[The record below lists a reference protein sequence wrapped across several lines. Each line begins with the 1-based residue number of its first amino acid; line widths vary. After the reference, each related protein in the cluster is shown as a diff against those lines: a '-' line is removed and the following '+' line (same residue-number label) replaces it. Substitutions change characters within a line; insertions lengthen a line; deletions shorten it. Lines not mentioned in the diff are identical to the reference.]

1 MDTVI
6 YELILLSNLL
16 LYIILFYTNS
26 FKSSDTYYYSTS
38 LSQDIISMKNRG
50 VKYDE

>member
-1 MDTVI
+1 MVPHFVC
-6 YELILLSNLL
+6 ELF
-16 LYIILFYTNS
+16 YMYYTNS

>member
-1 MDTVI
+1 MNYLYLCDT
-6 YELILLSNLL
+6 S

-26 FKSSDTYYYSTS
+26 FKSSDTYYYSTA
-38 LSQDIISMKNRG
+38 LSQDIIPMKNKG